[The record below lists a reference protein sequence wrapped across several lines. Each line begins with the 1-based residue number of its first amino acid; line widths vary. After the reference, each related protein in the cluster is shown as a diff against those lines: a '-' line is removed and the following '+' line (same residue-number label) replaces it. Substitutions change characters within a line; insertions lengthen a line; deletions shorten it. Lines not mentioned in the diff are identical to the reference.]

1 MELAGLEPATPP
13 GCDSGVR
20 GARITRL
27 FAGSLAQYS
36 RGQPARDTHRLQ
48 AITGSLP
55 PQNGVSGATAL
66 AGVRRLSTS
75 PPDLTSWQGSPQ
87 RRRCCSSTASRSR
100 SPPRPRSTA
109 STSCAPASPARS
121 SKRPTSCAP
130 TSSSRRSSAPSAGS
144 RGRLELRAIHGR
156 LEQRVKAHVFFSML
170 SPTTSP
176 GTCAGPGSRCCS
188 TTSSRRPGRTRSPGR
203 AAPPPPSARP
213 DQAHHRGRALPLARH
228 SAHRP
233 LDPRPN
239 TIRLQDPGASFE
251 QLTQPTPTEAR
262 ALG

>member
-1 MELAGLEPATPP
+1 VARQPPEAALLLLHRKQEQIAAEAALDGIYVLCTSVPGAELEAP
-13 GCDSGVR
+13 DVVR
-20 GARITRL
+20 AYKQLKEVERAFRTLKG
-27 FAGSLAQYS
+27 
-36 RGQPARDTHRLQ
+36 P
-48 AITGSLP
+48 
-55 PQNGVSGATAL
+55 
-66 AGVRRLSTS
+66 
-75 PPDLTSWQGSPQ
+75 
-87 RRRCCSSTASRSR
+87 
-100 SPPRPRSTA
+100 
-109 STSCAPASPARS
+109 
-121 SKRPTSCAP
+121 
-130 TSSSRRSSAPSAGS
+130 
-144 RGRLELRAIHGR
+144 LELRAIHGR